1 MFDECHK
8 AKNFVPGKEAQS
20 TKVAA
25 TVLALQQ
32 RLPKARVVYCSAT
45 GISEVGNMAY
55 MSRLVRKQPNFK
67 CLVLIR
73 EHACVALAGDTPGT
87 IHWGEFSLSGSGQ
100 KCIPHSQLAPSACW
114 NHLVT
119 IERFAAHDW
128 AAGCCWQGLWGP
140 GSAFADF
147 EAFLESM
154 KKRGVS
160 FLEMLSMVRAA
171 R

>member
-55 MSRLVRKQPNFK
+55 MSRLVR
-67 CLVLIR
+67 
-73 EHACVALAGDTPGT
+73 
-87 IHWGEFSLSGSGQ
+87 
-100 KCIPHSQLAPSACW
+100 
-114 NHLVT
+114 
-119 IERFAAHDW
+119 
-128 AAGCCWQGLWGP
+128 
-140 GSAFADF
+140 
-147 EAFLESM
+147 
-154 KKRGVS
+154 
-160 FLEMLSMVRAA
+160 A
-171 R
+171 RPISSCPLFWD